1 MPIYTSDGV
10 LIGRVTNVDVAGSSR
25 SLIAAVGGFMA
36 FGPRQVWIPLT
47 WANKEEDHIQ
57 LLMTGHR
64 SKRCCFPVTA

>member
-1 MPIYTSDGV
+1 MIGMPINTSDGV

-47 WANKEEDHIQ
+47 
-57 LLMTGHR
+57 
-64 SKRCCFPVTA
+64 